1 MKCDAT
7 FSKVSVRLAET
18 ENINATKGKK
28 KDRGTMS
35 ICMTVVHG
43 AY

>member
-1 MKCDAT
+1 MKCDTT

-28 KDRGTMS
+28 KG
-35 ICMTVVHG
+35 
-43 AY
+43 